1 MRMLTMC
8 AAAAATLCLN
18 QTASALG
25 ANDVRGGWEMTR
37 NGVEHIYQFKVRG
50 NQVTGIACGDCD
62 DATTLA
68 FLRGKLGPGGL
79 TFVVTHV
86 RDDGS
91 TAYRDR
97 VTGTIDD
104 GALRVKGTR
113 GGPDGGAFTWTM
125 HREEPPP
132 MPRAAAARVG
142 AAPGA
147 GAGAAARPV
156 PPPYRPP
163 GPWEQL
169 SDSNVA
175 GVWLAGSGKFK
186 QFFIIRKAGDQLLG
200 MLCGPCNHTYFMQ
213 ILDDFS
219 IHGDTLNFNVL
230 HEQGR
235 NAPYYNRVTAQV
247 SRNEMH
253 LEVVPTGLD
262 GKPLGALQ
270 HAAMTLLGPLTLA
283 ATATR

>member
-1 MRMLTMC
+1 ML
-8 AAAAATLCLN
+8 AAAAATLWLT
-18 QTASALG
+18 QTAAALD
-25 ANDVRGGWEMTR
+25 ADDVRGGWETTL

-50 NQVTGIACGDCD
+50 EQVTGISCGDCD
-62 DATTLA
+62 DASTLA
-68 FLRGKLGPGGL
+68 FLTGRLGPLGL
-79 TFVVTHV
+79 SFVVTHV

-97 VTGTIDD
+97 VTGTVDD
-104 GALRVKGTR
+104 GVLTVKGTR
-113 GGPDGGAFTWTM
+113 GGPDGGAFIWTM
-125 HREEPPP
+125 RREH
-132 MPRAAAARVG
+132 AADAADRRTG
-142 AAPGA
+142 WRGGTGRGEA
-147 GAGAAARPV
+147 GGRRRI
-156 PPPYRPP
+156 RPP

-169 SDSNVA
+169 SDSKVA
-175 GVWLAGSGKFK
+175 GVWLAGAGTFK
-186 QFFIIRKAGDQLLG
+186 QFFIIRSTGDKLLG

-235 NAPYYNRVTAQV
+235 NAPYYNHVTAQV

-262 GKPLGALQ
+262 GKPLGTLQ
-270 HAAMTLLGPLTLA
+270 HADMTLLGPLTLE
-283 ATATR
+283 ATATH

>member
-1 MRMLTMC
+1 MLTML
-8 AAAAATLCLN
+8 AAAAAALWLT
-18 QTASALG
+18 QTAAALD
-25 ANDVRGGWEMTR
+25 AHDVRGGWETTL

-50 NQVTGIACGDCD
+50 EQVTGISCGDCD

-68 FLRGKLGPGGL
+68 FLNGRLGPRGL
-79 TFVVTHV
+79 SFVVTHV

-97 VTGTIDD
+97 VTGTVDD
-104 GALRVKGTR
+104 GVLTVKGTR
-113 GGPDGGAFTWTM
+113 GGLDGGAFTWTM
-125 HREEPPP
+125 RREQPPP
-132 MPRAAAARVG
+132 MPRIAPAR
-142 AAPGA
+142 A
-147 GAGAAARPV
+147 GAGEEAAARPA
-156 PPPYRPP
+156 PPPYQPP

-169 SDSNVA
+169 SDSKVA
-175 GVWLAGSGKFK
+175 GVWLAGAGAFK
-186 QFFIIRKAGDQLLG
+186 QVFIIRRTGDKLLG

-235 NAPYYNRVTAQV
+235 NAPYYNHVIAQV

-262 GKPLGALQ
+262 GKPLGTLQ
-270 HAAMTLLGPLTLA
+270 HADMTLLGPLTLE
-283 ATATR
+283 ATATH